1 MTCLGFPFVN
11 LSRESHR
18 LCRSLLFLSLT
29 FDHSISHS
37 VIMLVFSVEIRSS
50 WIPTNTPPQ
59 EFLCRFYRFWNFLGT
74 LQNIW
79 WHLFWSVCQVVS
91 LLAMILFH
99 RWCQAW
105 CNLYMLLIQ
114 LFLSTT
120 LLQLTV
126 IIHKLLFGGIFS
138 TLDDVDS
145 VLCMVLVFELVLTP
159 LFLFGMFGLNTDVL
173 MSLSCYIGPWKWR
186 KHVRC
191 IQLKTMICKRVYIHG
206 FTFAAHPLYVW
217 SL

>member
-1 MTCLGFPFVN
+1 
-11 LSRESHR
+11 
-18 LCRSLLFLSLT
+18 
-29 FDHSISHS
+29 
-37 VIMLVFSVEIRSS
+37 MLVFSVEIRSS

-74 LQNIW
+74 L
-79 WHLFWSVCQVVS
+79 VS

-126 IIHKLLFGGIFS
+126 IIHRLLFGGNFS

-145 VLCMVLVFELVLTP
+145 VLCMVLVFELVLTL
-159 LFLFGMFGLNTDVL
+159 LFLFGMFGLLVWTVLNTDVL

-206 FTFAAHPLYVW
+206 FTFAAHLLYVW